1 MSKHTGIS
9 TPDSVLDDGKGSSTP
24 GLSKDDTITA
34 VLEVNGYHR
43 HDQVGDIEK
52 VGYISEV
59 TEAGEHKFHKLSW
72 FQLVIVLVV
81 AAVALGTLS
90 MPV

>member
-1 MSKHTGIS
+1 MLKHTGIS
-9 TPDSVLDDGKGSSTP
+9 TPDSVMDDGRGSTP

-34 VLEVNGYHR
+34 ILEVNGYDR
-43 HDQVGDIEK
+43 HDQAGDIEK

-59 TEAGEHKFHKLSW
+59 TEAGEQKFHKLSW
-72 FQLVIVLVV
+72 FQLTIVLLVT
-81 AAVALGTLS
+81 AVALGTLS